1 MLKLLFFPH
10 ASSSNSEENS
20 SVSFDAESGCSRR
33 VKRSKC
39 EWAQDCHCLTVLFC
53 YFFLTPRQQ
62 EGLTSFFCVSRPDL
76 SLERTLELVL
86 LHGCCGNQSHILF
99 FGCLWEEQQSQ
110 LLLCHHAVVTCRHR
124 SRCEQGPFGDCGTF
138 HGLLLI
144 FRTPVSAYHLRWF
157 VAQVVITQEV
167 IPEYRTGTFLGSASV
182 LCEN

>member
-1 MLKLLFFPH
+1 MRNLAAAV
-10 ASSSNSEENS
+10 ASKGLQVWMSTRLSLSDS
-20 SVSFDAESGCSRR
+20 SVIY
-33 VKRSKC
+33 
-39 EWAQDCHCLTVLFC
+39 LFI
-53 YFFLTPRQQ
+53 FKTPRQQ

-86 LHGCCGNQSHILF
+86 LHGCCGNHSHILF
-99 FGCLWEEQQSQ
+99 FGSLVRPLWEEQKSQ

-124 SRCEQGPFGDCGTF
+124 SRCERGSFGDCGTF

-144 FRTPVSAYHLRWF
+144 FRTPVSAFHLRWF

-167 IPEYRTGTFLGSASV
+167 IPEYRTRTFLGSASV